1 MSRKTVLKA
10 VLVFLVSMLFV
21 STAFAE
27 HLYGP
32 DELDTSYGVYF
43 RFRQETW
50 SNTLDFDNTT
60 TSPVDRNFFRL
71 KTSAWFRNDYAKKYD
86 FFVKLTNEAQYWLH
100 NVGTSSP
107 LLEDEIVFD
116 NLYVGATD
124 IAGLPVSLRVGR
136 QDFLMTHGEGFLIMD
151 GTPLDGSRT
160 FYFNAA
166 KLNVKFGDNWNA
178 DLIYITQ
185 QTTDRYLPSMYA
197 SEKRPLNSSDEQGW
211 VVYGRGKIGESLS
224 LEPYYMYKKE
234 ETADELTLNTI
245 GARAVFNAAGFKFRG
260 EYAHQFGEYD
270 TSKRDRTADGGYVF
284 VSRGYKDVKWSP
296 SWELGYV
303 YLSGDDPNSSDDE
316 AWDPLWSRWPW
327 LSELYVFTLIQE
339 RGIAYWT
346 NTSWARAGVKLAFTP
361 DTSLDLKYNYIRA
374 VEETGVPGEKEKGHL
389 PQVQLNHKF
398 TDRIDGYLRVEYMIP
413 GDYYAG
419 DDKAAFVRWQL
430 QWKI

>member
-1 MSRKTVLKA
+1 
-10 VLVFLVSMLFV
+10 
-21 STAFAE
+21 
-27 HLYGP
+27 
-32 DELDTSYGVYF
+32 
-43 RFRQETW
+43 
-50 SNTLDFDNTT
+50 
-60 TSPVDRNFFRL
+60 
-71 KTSAWFRNDYAKKYD
+71 
-86 FFVKLTNEAQYWLH
+86 
-100 NVGTSSP
+100 
-107 LLEDEIVFD
+107 
-116 NLYVGATD
+116 
-124 IAGLPVSLRVGR
+124 
-136 QDFLMTHGEGFLIMD
+136 MTHGEGFLIMD

-166 KLNVKFGDNWNA
+166 KLNVKFSDNWNA

-270 TSKRDRTADGGYVF
+270 TSNRDRTADGGYVF
-284 VSRGYKDVKWSP
+284 VSRGYKDLKWSP
-296 SWELGYV
+296 SWELGYI
-303 YLSGDDPNSSDDE
+303 YLSGDDPNSTDDE